1 MVIKLE
7 IQAILDALGHG
18 VLVFASDG
26 KLVLHNMMAGTI
38 LGTDLNVIK
47 SEGWSM
53 ALELFDTGS
62 QAMDLKMEAV
72 KEKALTSERPI
83 RFKIY
88 RSGAYV
94 PCWAAALN
102 GEDGEVYIML
112 TLDVLDWE
120 LVSNVI
126 DRFRTEMH
134 DAVDSTI
141 GHINLIN
148 RTMGVDSKNQDP
160 ASIKLARRIGG
171 FTKLIEVHMSRA
183 GRLISMLDRLQDIRT
198 GAIRDRIRDTRK
210 KVDLPDFMED
220 FVEALDEIHLLDP
233 ESEAQD
239 YRSRVKTEIPDD
251 LAVNVSASYL
261 DSALREILRNAIMYS
276 LIGTPITITAQK
288 KNNNVQ
294 IDMRDEGYGI
304 RKKEYERIFDPFSRA
319 RQPQIIAEFGYGL
332 ALYLCKT
339 EIEVMNGRL
348 WFNSDEGVGTTFS
361 MMLPLWKE
369 TDSSSRSDSNA

>member
-1 MVIKLE
+1 MVLKLE
-7 IQAILDALGHG
+7 TQAILDALGHG

-26 KLVLHNMMAGTI
+26 KLVLNNMMAGTI

-62 QAMDLKMEAV
+62 QAMDLKLDDV
-72 KEKALTSERPI
+72 KEKALASERPI

-88 RSGAYV
+88 RSGAYI

-102 GEDGEVYIML
+102 GEDGEVYTML

-126 DRFRTEMH
+126 DRFRTEMR

-148 RTMGVDSKNQDP
+148 RTMGMDKENQDL

-171 FTKLIEVHMSRA
+171 FTKLIEIHMSRA

-210 KVDLPDFMED
+210 KVGLADFMED

-251 LAVNVSASYL
+251 LAVNVSAPYL
-261 DSALREILRNAIMYS
+261 NSALREILRNAIMYS
-276 LIGTPITITAQK
+276 LIGTSITITAQK

-348 WFNSDEGVGTTFS
+348 WFNSDDGVGTTFS
-361 MMLPLWKE
+361 MMLPLWKD
-369 TDSSSRSDSNA
+369 TDSSSSSNSNA